1 MQISK
6 GTVGILR
13 IFVYIPFYFIH
24 FWAFALIL
32 FRSVLPTSC
41 SPMRHVPREPALRA
55 DSAER
60 KLKNRLSIVSV
71 STTRAIRVRI
81 IRAMTHSKSG
91 FMPHTV
97 DQTVGFELV
106 TLFLSLDSVRPLC

>member
-6 GTVGILR
+6 GVVGILR
-13 IFVYIPFYFIH
+13 IFVYIPFYFIQ

-41 SPMRHVPREPALRA
+41 SPMRHVPRELALHA
-55 DSAER
+55 ASVER
-60 KLKNRLSIVSV
+60 MLKNRLSIVSV

-91 FMPHTV
+91 TDGIVPK
-97 DQTVGFELV
+97 
-106 TLFLSLDSVRPLC
+106 

>member
-6 GTVGILR
+6 GVVGISR
-13 IFVYIPFYFIH
+13 SFVDIPFYFIH
-24 FWAFALIL
+24 FWAFALLIL

-41 SPMRHVPREPALRA
+41 SPMRHVPREPELRA

-60 KLKNRLSIVSV
+60 MLKNRLSIVSV

-106 TLFLSLDSVRPLC
+106 TLFCHSTP

>member
-1 MQISK
+1 MVYYVFLYIYLFIAFIF
-6 GTVGILR
+6 GLLR
-13 IFVYIPFYFIH
+13 
-24 FWAFALIL
+24 L
-32 FRSVLPTSC
+32 FLFHSVLPTSC
-41 SPMRHVPREPALRA
+41 SPMRYVPREPALRA

-60 KLKNRLSIVSV
+60 MLKNRLSIVSV

-81 IRAMTHSKSG
+81 ILVMTHSKSG

-106 TLFLSLDSVRPLC
+106 TLSTP

>member
-6 GTVGILR
+6 GVVGILR

-24 FWAFALIL
+24 FWALALIL
-32 FRSVLPTSC
+32 FHSVLPTSC

-60 KLKNRLSIVSV
+60 MLKNRLSIVSV

-106 TLFLSLDSVRPLC
+106 TLFCHSTP